1 MSPTPNS
8 ATADLQQAIAD
19 LQRQL
24 AEARAEGDENE
35 AQKAAITEVLGVI
48 NSSPGELAPVF
59 DAILGNSL
67 RLCEATHGHIW
78 RVEGH
83 HAHAVALRGDARFIE
98 SMRQESPTSLLSDRP
113 LGRIARGEHVVRLP
127 DATREEIYRTNQA
140 YFAKSMRGE
149 AFQ

>member
-24 AEARAEGDENE
+24 AEARAERDESE

-67 RLCEATHGHIW
+67 RLCEATHGQGRGPPPACRRVAW
-78 RVEGH
+78 RCAIYRV
-83 HAHAVALRGDARFIE
+83 
-98 SMRQESPTSLLSDRP
+98 
-113 LGRIARGEHVVRLP
+113 
-127 DATREEIYRTNQA
+127 DATRKSDLAALGQTARPDRT
-140 YFAKSMRGE
+140 R
-149 AFQ
+149 